1 MAQIEILK
9 RNVTLSASQINTV
22 KRNAISRRN
31 KVPNLRFGKL
41 AVASDADVD

>member
-9 RNVTLSASQINTV
+9 RNVALSATQINTV
-22 KRNAISRRN
+22 KRNNASRRQ